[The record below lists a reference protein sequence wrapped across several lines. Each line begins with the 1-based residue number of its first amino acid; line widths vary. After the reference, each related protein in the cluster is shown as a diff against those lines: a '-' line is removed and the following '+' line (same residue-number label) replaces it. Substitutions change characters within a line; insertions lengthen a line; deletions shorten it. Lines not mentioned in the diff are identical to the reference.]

1 MVIATLLVGVPLAV
15 LGFTINEYFC
25 CIYFVAIASTG
36 IAESFRAVS
45 ITPAAQATLEQK
57 ELGVGTSLVNFVNSL
72 SGLIAAAVF
81 GIAYDINTKADP
93 QSVSNIA
100 AGVNSVFLISALVSI
115 VGLAI
120 VLLVVRKQMNAQAKA
135 A

>member
-1 MVIATLLVGVPLAV
+1 MEIHGDCDVACWRAACRTW
-15 LGFTINEYFC
+15 
-25 CIYFVAIASTG
+25 IYDND
-36 IAESFRAVS
+36 
-45 ITPAAQATLEQK
+45 PAAQATLEQK